1 MRFARSVVCG
11 MSRACLRIRTRQC
24 VSHYVSLVPT
34 SKSKNTRK
42 HPENEVK
49 TSAPSTLISFI
60 KGKFQICTTD
70 LKHSPFLKIKKV
82 LHVRVHNY
90 SQDGGSVFSATS
102 AIIRRH

>member
-1 MRFARSVVCG
+1 MRFAGSVVCG

-34 SKSKNTRK
+34 SKSKNTRN
-42 HPENEVK
+42 PENEVK

-60 KGKFQICTTD
+60 KGKFQICSTY